1 MTQIIISKVLLF
13 FPSLITSKGLKCS
26 LFEITT
32 QFLMLNLITVG
43 VSWYFVKGLVMVAL
57 LRFLNPLKKLGSPYF
72 HGYSFDNISNQLI

>member
-1 MTQIIISKVLLF
+1 
-13 FPSLITSKGLKCS
+13 
-26 LFEITT
+26 
-32 QFLMLNLITVG
+32 MLNLITVG